1 MPEHDNHLT
10 EDVAIQRYMLQR
22 PKEAFETMYTDL
34 NKILLA
40 LEAPNQQVPNQQ
52 HQENMIEIL
61 RIMKKA
67 LEMMKD
73 TSFSNGDRSARQNLM
88 ALIIQKAGVFTN
100 QNLQASML
108 QEYQGVRRA
117 LSLMDESR
125 QTKTLSTIDGIKSTM
140 LLRIGALAIMAAA
153 FYRPSGIPEQEQRP
167 IASASSEESLR
178 IYEIA
183 EMDSVAL
190 QKLEDELKDN
200 EEALKDLAV
209 QLGENPA
216 QFADQFKKG
225 KIDSEFLKKYI
236 KLRQRVEND
245 LNDKNFTFNKYFPD
259 LEETLEGATPEETEK
274 GKKIIED
281 DLKILKKRTKDLSDR
296 WFLMAVSEF
305 AHSPEYADD
314 VRWSKSTSTQLLVN
328 DHVGNSEAKMRT
340 VVRYIEALRP
350 DLLKEVQVLLSHDEV
365 ALFWKGQI
373 LKDGQLTTQQP
384 HKLDRRDRQTLKEAF
399 IDPIFNK
406 RKGDFPVSLFA
417 GEHNRSTDNKLA
429 RYSKAPLMAEHN
441 YETAEDENQN
451 SDNFFPGDD
460 ATYNRGEY
468 FNSQLMAGKK
478 DYNEDLFKDLFFVQI
493 KDTDETT
500 LRQMKENGWLDVLR
514 KQRYVES
521 IDIQPTDVARTTLY
535 QEDDTSTESR
545 KGLDEDEIKEIYDIL
560 GTFDPKRLQIQFD
573 GQGINGYISD
583 MLSKFRNLERVI
595 ITSRR
600 YSISKSDAAALIKT
614 LLTNSIKHFAILDQT
629 GENIPGILQQFN
641 TGKLERLIMDYP
653 SPINSQQN
661 KDTFYF
667 LFQKNPKLQI
677 KLNIYI
683 DFNAEEV
690 DLLVKDKTIMQLIN
704 TGKLLI
710 NFTYQL
716 PTTKVIESISEW
728 QRIEKEVSKFNT
740 KEGVMSSTHSRR
752 SSLLKANRMSQLNSA
767 ELHALDAFLSDSGIS
782 VTIYASTAEKKQI
795 EDILKSESLSAE
807 RWKIE
812 ISD

>member
-1 MPEHDNHLT
+1 MPEHDNQLA

-34 NKILLA
+34 NKILLV

-61 RIMKKA
+61 SIMKKA

-73 TSFSNGDRSARQNLM
+73 TSFSKDDRSARQNLL

-100 QNLQASML
+100 QNLQASMI
-108 QEYQGVRRA
+108 QEYQEIKRA
-117 LSLMDESR
+117 LLQMDESR

-153 FYRPSGIPEQEQRP
+153 LYRPSGSSPEQERP
-167 IASASSEESLR
+167 IASASSSEDSLR

-200 EEALKDLAV
+200 EKALNDLAV
-209 QLGENPA
+209 QLGENPS
-216 QFADQFKKG
+216 QFAEQFKKG

-281 DLKILKKRTKDLSDR
+281 DLKILKERTKGLSDR
-296 WFLMAVSEF
+296 WFLMAVSEY

-328 DHVGNSEAKMRT
+328 DHVGNSEARMRT

-350 DLLKEVQVLLSHDEV
+350 DLLKEMKVLLSHDEV

-373 LKDGQLTTQQP
+373 LEGGQLTTQQP
-384 HKLDRRDRQTLKEAF
+384 HKLDRRDIQTLQEAF

-417 GEHNRSTDNKLA
+417 GEQNRSTDNKLA
-429 RYSKAPLMAEHN
+429 RYSKAPLLAEHN

-451 SDNFFPGDD
+451 NDNFFPGDD
-460 ATYNRGEY
+460 ITYKGGEY
-468 FNSQLMAGKK
+468 FSSQLMDGKK
-478 DYNEDLFKDLFFVQI
+478 VKDYGEDRFKDLFLVRMT
-493 KDTDETT
+493 DTDETT

-521 IDIQPTDVARTTLY
+521 IDINTTGAARTTLY
-535 QEDDTSTESR
+535 QEDDTSTETS

-560 GTFDPKRLQIQFD
+560 GTFDPKRILIHLGDQS
-573 GQGINGYISD
+573 INGYIAD
-583 MLSKFRNLERVI
+583 MLSKFRNLKRVT
-595 ITSRR
+595 ITSHS
-600 YSISKSDAAALIKT
+600 SISTSDATALIKT
-614 LLTNSIKHFAILDQT
+614 LPTNSIKYFAILAKTEQ
-629 GENIPGILQQFN
+629 NILGILQQFN
-641 TGKLERLIMDYP
+641 TGKLERLIIRP
-653 SPINSQQN
+653 IHSINSQQN
-661 KDTFYF
+661 NNTLYF

-677 KLNIYI
+677 KLYF
-683 DFNAEEV
+683 DVNAEEI
-690 DLLVKDKTIMQLIN
+690 DLLVKNKEIMQWIN
-704 TGKLLI
+704 IGKLLI
-710 NFTYQL
+710 HFKYQL
-716 PTTKVIESISEW
+716 PTTKVMESISEW
-728 QRIEKEVSKFNT
+728 QKIEKEVSKFNT
-740 KEGVMSSTHSRR
+740 KEDTMSSTHSRR
-752 SSLLKANRMSQLNSA
+752 IQSLKAKEMSQLNSA
-767 ELHALDAFLSDSGIS
+767 ELHALDAFLSDSGMS
-782 VTIYASTAEKKQI
+782 VTINASTAEKKQL
-795 EDILKSESLSAE
+795 EDILKSESLSTE